1 MKSVVA
7 ILFIFA
13 SLSFPCFADKVP
25 TADERTQIEKQIDLR
40 EREAREI
47 EAARHGIP
55 VEQLD
60 SQWEKERAEIARKEQ
75 ALRDGTLS
83 AATPLKAWTADA
95 SGTNDVHVMVC
106 TDAADTVGLGGVDTL
121 AFREFVFSAD
131 GRLKSIS
138 PVKVL
143 KDVAH

>member
-7 ILFIFA
+7 IIFIFA
-13 SLSFPCFADKVP
+13 SLSFPCFADKAP
-25 TADERTQIEKQIDLR
+25 TANERTQIDE
-40 EREAREI
+40 ERKKEAREM
-47 EAARHGIP
+47 EAARLGIP

-60 SQWEKERAEIARKEQ
+60 AYWEKERAEIKRKEQ

-83 AATPLKAWTADA
+83 AATPLKSWAADA

-106 TDAADTVGLGGVDTL
+106 TDAADTIGIGGVDTL

-138 PVKVL
+138 SVKEL
-143 KDVAH
+143 KDIAR